1 MNTYPHFLLPISP
14 VPPMALYVVI
24 AALIV
29 VEMGLVF
36 GFFLPGDLLLLG
48 GGILAGSYS
57 DISWKN
63 VAITVA
69 IASFVGSELG
79 FFIGKRFGYVLTR
92 NNNPPSIEKTITRA
106 KKFLASSQWLTVLL
120 GNFVPGLRAFI
131 PIIAGQSG
139 MNRLKYAS
147 ANALGSIAWASA
159 LTFIG
164 YKLASFTAIQES
176 PFVIVAAF
184 FLISSGASIVNYL
197 RAM

>member
-1 MNTYPHFLLPISP
+1 MSPYSLSLLPLSP
-14 VPPMALYVVI
+14 VPPIAIYAVI
-24 AALIV
+24 AVLIV
-29 VEMGLVF
+29 IEMGLVF
-36 GFFLPGDLLLLG
+36 GFFLPGDFLLLAA
-48 GGILAGSYS
+48 GILAGSYS

-69 IASFVGSELG
+69 VASFVGSEIG

-92 NNNPPSIEKTITRA
+92 NSNPPSIQKTLALA
-106 KKFLASSQWLTVLL
+106 KKYIATSEWLTVLF

-139 MNRLKYAS
+139 MNRLKYGS

-159 LTFIG
+159 ITFIG
-164 YKLASFTAIQES
+164 LKLASITAVQES
-176 PFVIVAAF
+176 PFVIVSGL

>member
-1 MNTYPHFLLPISP
+1 MTPNSLSFLPLSP
-14 VPPMALYVVI
+14 VPPLAIYAVI
-24 AALIV
+24 AVLIV
-29 VEMGLVF
+29 IEMGLVF
-36 GFFLPGDLLLLG
+36 GFFFPGDFLLLAA
-48 GGILAGSYS
+48 GILAGSYS

-69 IASFVGSELG
+69 AASFVGSEIG

-92 NNNPPSIEKTITRA
+92 NSNPPSIQKTLVLA
-106 KKFLASSQWLTVLL
+106 KKYIATSEWLTVLF

-139 MNRLKYAS
+139 MNRLKYGS

-159 LTFIG
+159 ITFIG
-164 YKLASFTAIQES
+164 LKLASITAVQES
-176 PFVIVAAF
+176 PFVVVSGL
-184 FLISSGASIVNYL
+184 FLISSGASIVNYF

>member
-1 MNTYPHFLLPISP
+1 
-14 VPPMALYVVI
+14 MALYLVT

-29 VEMGLVF
+29 IEMGLVF
-36 GFFLPGDLLLLG
+36 GFFLPGDLLLLAA
-48 GGILAGSYS
+48 GILAGSYS
-57 DISWKN
+57 DVSWKN
-63 VAITVA
+63 VVITVA

-92 NNNPPSIEKTITRA
+92 NSNPPSIEKTIARA
-106 KKFLASSQWLTVLL
+106 QKFLVSSQWLTVLL
-120 GNFVPGLRAFI
+120 GNFAPGLRAFI

-147 ANALGSIAWASA
+147 ANALGSIAWAST

-164 YKLASFTAIQES
+164 YKLASFTSVQES
-176 PFVIVAAF
+176 PFVIVAAL

>member
-1 MNTYPHFLLPISP
+1 MNAYPHFLLPISP
-14 VPPMALYVVI
+14 VPPLALYLVI

-29 VEMGLVF
+29 IEMGLIF
-36 GFFLPGDLLLLG
+36 GFFLPGDLLLLAA
-48 GGILAGSYS
+48 GILAGSYS

-92 NNNPPSIEKTITRA
+92 NSNPPSIEKTITRA

-139 MNRLKYAS
+139 MNRLKYAY

>member
-1 MNTYPHFLLPISP
+1 MSLYSLSLLPLSP
-14 VPPMALYVVI
+14 VPPLAIYAVI
-24 AALIV
+24 AVLIV
-29 VEMGLVF
+29 IEMGLVF
-36 GFFLPGDLLLLG
+36 GFFLPGDFLLLAA
-48 GGILAGSYS
+48 GILAGSYG

-69 IASFVGSELG
+69 VASFVGSEIG

-92 NNNPPSIEKTITRA
+92 NSNPPSIQKTLTLA
-106 KKFLASSQWLTVLL
+106 KKYIATSEWLTVLF

-139 MNRLKYAS
+139 MNRLKYGS

-159 LTFIG
+159 ITFIG
-164 YKLASFTAIQES
+164 LKLASITAVQES
-176 PFVIVAAF
+176 PFVVVSGL

>member
-48 GGILAGSYS
+48 AGILAGSYS

-184 FLISSGASIVNYL
+184 FLISSGASIVNYF

>member
-1 MNTYPHFLLPISP
+1 
-14 VPPMALYVVI
+14 
-24 AALIV
+24 
-29 VEMGLVF
+29 MGLVF
-36 GFFLPGDLLLLG
+36 GFFFPGDFLLLAA
-48 GGILAGSYS
+48 GILAGSYS

-69 IASFVGSELG
+69 AASFVGSEIG

-92 NNNPPSIEKTITRA
+92 NSNPPSIQKTLVLA
-106 KKFLASSQWLTVLL
+106 KKYIATSEWLTVLF

-139 MNRLKYAS
+139 MNRLKYGS

-159 LTFIG
+159 ITFIG
-164 YKLASFTAIQES
+164 LKLASITAVQES
-176 PFVIVAAF
+176 PFVVVSGL
-184 FLISSGASIVNYL
+184 FLISSGASIVNYF